1 VVIVVSKLLEVSNLD
16 VAINDTKLLNNIS
29 FTLDKGSVIAL
40 VGHNGA
46 GKSTLMKT
54 IMGIQDKTNGE
65 ITIDGEFNLDTSYLD
80 YKKKIAFIPEEPLLM
95 SELTAMQHFQLYGKS
110 YQMEE
115 MELKKRI
122 GKYVE
127 GFELQGK
134 LNEYPE
140 SLSKGM
146 RQKVQ
151 TICAMLPDVPL
162 LLIDEP
168 FMGLDIY
175 AVDYFE
181 EILKEKLASGASILL
196 TTHQLKRVKDI
207 ADQFI
212 MLQEGKILHKGQI
225 SEFETIRR
233 RSEDL

>member
-1 VVIVVSKLLEVSNLD
+1 MRELLEVNNLD
-16 VAINDTKLLNNIS
+16 VAIKEIKLLNNIT

-54 IMGIQDKTNGE
+54 IMGIQEKTNGE
-65 ITIDGEFNLDTSYLD
+65 IIIEGKFNQDISFLD

-110 YQMEE
+110 YRMEE
-115 MELKKRI
+115 KELKKRI
-122 GKYVE
+122 DRYVE

-181 EILKEKLASGASILL
+181 EILKEKIASGTSILL
-196 TTHQLKRVKDI
+196 TTHQLKRVKNI

-225 SEFETIRR
+225 SEFETIKR

>member
-1 VVIVVSKLLEVSNLD
+1 MKVLEVKNVD
-16 VAINDTKLLNNIS
+16 VDVRTTKLLSEIS
-29 FTLDKGSVIAL
+29 FSVNKGTVVAL

-54 IMGIQDKTNGE
+54 IMGIQEKTSGEVIIQETFDQDK
-65 ITIDGEFNLDTSYLD
+65 IFLD
-80 YKKKIAFIPEEPLLM
+80 YKQRITFIPEEPLLM
-95 SELTAMQHFQLYGKS
+95 TELTAMQHFQLYGKS

-115 MELKKRI
+115 DQLLERVD
-122 GKYVE
+122 KYVK
-127 GFELQGK
+127 GFELQDK

-181 EILKEKLASGASILL
+181 QILQEKMASGTSILL
-196 TTHQLKRVKDI
+196 TTHQLDRVKGI

-212 MLQEGKILHKGQI
+212 MLQEGKILHKGSI
-225 SEFETIRR
+225 DEFETIKR
-233 RSEDL
+233 RSDES

>member
-1 VVIVVSKLLEVSNLD
+1 MNVLD
-16 VAINDTKLLNNIS
+16 VHELHVDVLSTRLLNNVS
-29 FTLDKGSVIAL
+29 FSIEKGSVVAL

-54 IMGIQDKTNGE
+54 IMGIQEKSNGE
-65 ITIDGEFNLDTSYLD
+65 ITLEKTYSQDKHFLEF
-80 YKKKIAFIPEEPLLM
+80 KRRIAFIPEEPLLM

-110 YQMEE
+110 YGIQEG
-115 MELKKRI
+115 ELMKRI
-122 GKYVE
+122 ERYIE
-127 GFELQGK
+127 GFELTGK
-134 LNEYPE
+134 LDEYPE

-175 AVDYFE
+175 AIDYFE
-181 EILKEKLASGASILL
+181 ELLKEKIANGTAILL
-196 TTHQLKRVKDI
+196 TTHQLERVKGL
-207 ADQFI
+207 ANQFI
-212 MLQEGKILHKGQI
+212 MLQEGELLHKGLI
-225 SEFETIRR
+225 EEFETIKR
-233 RSEDL
+233 RSDV

>member
-1 VVIVVSKLLEVSNLD
+1 MGELLKVNNLD
-16 VAINDTKLLNNIS
+16 VAIKEIKLLNNIT

-54 IMGIQDKTNGE
+54 IMGIQEKTNGE
-65 ITIDGEFNLDTSYLD
+65 IIIDGDFNQDTSFLD
-80 YKKKIAFIPEEPLLM
+80 YKRRIAFIPEEPLLM

-110 YQMEE
+110 YRMEE
-115 MELKKRI
+115 KELIKRI
-122 GKYVE
+122 DRYVE

-181 EILKEKLASGASILL
+181 EILKEKIASGASILL
-196 TTHQLKRVKDI
+196 TTHQLKRVKNI

-212 MLQEGKILHKGQI
+212 MLQEGKVLHKGLI
-225 SEFETIRR
+225 SEFETIKR

>member
-1 VVIVVSKLLEVSNLD
+1 MSNLLVVNNLEVAIKENKLLD
-16 VAINDTKLLNNIS
+16 NIT
-29 FTLDKGSVIAL
+29 FTLSQGSVIAL

-54 IMGIQDKTNGE
+54 IMGIQEKNNGE
-65 ITIDGEFNLDTSYLD
+65 IIIEEKYNQDTSFLE

-110 YQMEE
+110 YQMEKS
-115 MELKKRI
+115 ELQRRI
-122 GKYVE
+122 DRYVE

-181 EILKEKLASGASILL
+181 EILREKIAAGTSILL

-212 MLQEGKILHKGQI
+212 MLQEGKILHKGLI
-225 SEFETIRR
+225 AEFETIKR
-233 RSEDL
+233 RSEER

>member
-1 VVIVVSKLLEVSNLD
+1 MKLLDVINVDVKIKSSKLLD
-16 VAINDTKLLNNIS
+16 NIS
-29 FTLDKGSVIAL
+29 FTMEEGSVLAL

-46 GKSTLMKT
+46 GKSTLMKA
-54 IMGIQDKTNGE
+54 IMGVHEKTAGE
-65 ITIDGEFNLDTSYLD
+65 IMMKEKYNQDTNFLE
-80 YKKKIAFIPEEPLLM
+80 YKQLIAFILEEPLLM

-115 MELKKRI
+115 AELKKRI
-122 GKYVE
+122 NRYVE

-134 LNEYPE
+134 LDEYPE

-151 TICAMLPDVPL
+151 TICAMLPDAPL

-181 EILKEKLASGASILL
+181 AILKEKIANGTSILL
-196 TTHQLKRVKDI
+196 TTHQLDRVKNI
-207 ADQFI
+207 ANQFI
-212 MLQEGKILHKGQI
+212 MLQEGKVLHSGPI
-225 SEFETIRR
+225 ADFETIKR
-233 RSEDL
+233 RSDNQ

>member
-1 VVIVVSKLLEVSNLD
+1 MNVLD
-16 VAINDTKLLNNIS
+16 VHELHVDVLSTRLLNNVS
-29 FTLDKGSVIAL
+29 FSIEKGSVVAL

-54 IMGIQDKTNGE
+54 IMGIQEKSNGE
-65 ITIDGEFNLDTSYLD
+65 ITLEETYSQDKHFLEF
-80 YKKKIAFIPEEPLLM
+80 KRRIAFIPEEPLLM

-110 YQMEE
+110 YGIQEG
-115 MELKKRI
+115 ELMKRI
-122 GKYVE
+122 ERYIE
-127 GFELQGK
+127 GFELTGK
-134 LNEYPE
+134 LDEYPE

-175 AVDYFE
+175 AIDYFE
-181 EILKEKLASGASILL
+181 ELLKEKIANGTAILL
-196 TTHQLKRVKDI
+196 TTHQLERVKGL
-207 ADQFI
+207 ANQFI
-212 MLQEGKILHKGQI
+212 MLQEGELLHKGLI
-225 SEFETIRR
+225 EEFETIKR
-233 RSEDL
+233 RSDV

>member
-1 VVIVVSKLLEVSNLD
+1 MKILD
-16 VAINDTKLLNNIS
+16 VKQLVVEISGTRLLDDITFS
-29 FTLDKGSVIAL
+29 IEKGSVMAL

-54 IMGIQDKTNGE
+54 IMGIQDKASGE
-65 ITIDGEFNLDTSYLD
+65 IILEEAYNQDTRFLDFKQRIS
-80 YKKKIAFIPEEPLLM
+80 FIPEEPLLM

-110 YQMEE
+110 YGIEE
-115 MELKKRI
+115 DELMRRI
-122 GKYVE
+122 ERYVE
-127 GFELQGK
+127 GFELKGK
-134 LNEYPE
+134 LDEYPE

-181 EILKEKLASGASILL
+181 EILREKISGGTGILL
-196 TTHQLKRVKDI
+196 TTHQLDRVKGL
-207 ADQFI
+207 ANEFI
-212 MLQEGKILHKGQI
+212 MLKEGKILHKGLI
-225 SEFETIRR
+225 EEFETIKR
-233 RSEDL
+233 RSGE

>member
-1 VVIVVSKLLEVSNLD
+1 MNNLLIVKNLEVAIKENKLLD
-16 VAINDTKLLNNIS
+16 NIS
-29 FTLDKGSVIAL
+29 FTLSEGSVVAL

-54 IMGIQDKTNGE
+54 IMGIQEKNDGE
-65 ITIDGEFNLDTSYLD
+65 IIIDEKYNQDSNYLD

-115 MELKKRI
+115 DELKRRI
-122 GKYVE
+122 ERYVE

-181 EILKEKLASGASILL
+181 EILREKVACGTSILL
-196 TTHQLKRVKDI
+196 TTHQIKRVKDL
-207 ADQFI
+207 ADHFI
-212 MLQEGKILHKGQI
+212 LLQEGEIIHKGKI
-225 SEFETIRR
+225 AEFETIKRR
-233 RSEDL
+233 R

>member
-1 VVIVVSKLLEVSNLD
+1 MKILDVKQLVVEVSGTRLLD
-16 VAINDTKLLNNIS
+16 DITFFIE
-29 FTLDKGSVIAL
+29 KGSVMAL

-54 IMGIQDKTNGE
+54 IMGIQDKASGE
-65 ITIDGEFNLDTSYLD
+65 IILEEAYNQDTRFLDFKQRIS
-80 YKKKIAFIPEEPLLM
+80 FIPEEPLLM

-110 YQMEE
+110 YGIEE
-115 MELKKRI
+115 DELMRRI
-122 GKYVE
+122 ERYVE
-127 GFELQGK
+127 GFELKGK
-134 LNEYPE
+134 LDEYPE

-181 EILKEKLASGASILL
+181 EILREKISGGTGILL
-196 TTHQLKRVKDI
+196 TTHQLDRVKGL
-207 ADQFI
+207 ANEFI
-212 MLQEGKILHKGQI
+212 MLQEGKILHKGLI
-225 SEFETIRR
+225 EEFETIKR
-233 RSEDL
+233 RSGE

>member
-1 VVIVVSKLLEVSNLD
+1 MVNILEVNHVT
-16 VAINDTKLLNNIS
+16 VAIKENTLLDNIS
-29 FTLDKGSVIAL
+29 FELEKGSVTAL

-54 IMGIQDKTNGE
+54 IMGIQEKENGE
-65 ITIDGEFNLDTSYLD
+65 IVLDNINQDTSFLE
-80 YKKKIAFIPEEPLLM
+80 YKRKIAFIPEEPLLM

-115 MELKKRI
+115 NDLLKKVNQ
-122 GKYVE
+122 YVA

-181 EILKEKLASGASILL
+181 EILKEKIAAGTSILL
-196 TTHQLKRVKDI
+196 TTHQLGRVKDI

-212 MLQEGKILHKGQI
+212 MLQEGKLLHKGKI
-225 SEFETIRR
+225 AEFDTIKR
-233 RSEDL
+233 RSEIDE

>member
-1 VVIVVSKLLEVSNLD
+1 MNVLD
-16 VAINDTKLLNNIS
+16 VHELHVDVLSTRLLNNVS
-29 FTLDKGSVIAL
+29 FSIEKGSVVAL

-54 IMGIQDKTNGE
+54 IMGIQEKSNGE
-65 ITIDGEFNLDTSYLD
+65 ITLEETYSQDKHFLEF
-80 YKKKIAFIPEEPLLM
+80 KRRIAFIPEEPLLM

-110 YQMEE
+110 YGIQEE
-115 MELKKRI
+115 ELMKRI
-122 GKYVE
+122 ERYIE
-127 GFELQGK
+127 GFELTGK
-134 LNEYPE
+134 LDEYPE

-175 AVDYFE
+175 AIDYFE
-181 EILKEKLASGASILL
+181 ELLKEKIANGTAILL
-196 TTHQLKRVKDI
+196 TTHQLERVKGL
-207 ADQFI
+207 ANQFI
-212 MLQEGKILHKGQI
+212 MLQEGELLHKGLI
-225 SEFETIRR
+225 EEFETIKR
-233 RSEDL
+233 RSDV